1 MILLGAH
8 AEKAQNLAG
17 RKSPVYRKDTIMKIE
32 TERLNIIALTP
43 DQLQLWTYNIKELEE
58 ELLCSYKAEPMEGLF
73 REIVCGQV
81 KKAQKDPDNYLWH
94 TFWFIVKK
102 SDHCVVG
109 SIDFKDVPNSDGE
122 VEIGYGLGRDFEHN
136 GYMTEAVQAFCNWA
150 LQQNRVKHII
160 AETDI
165 DGVSSQKILIRCG
178 FKEYERNDTV
188 WWRL

>member
-1 MILLGAH
+1 
-8 AEKAQNLAG
+8 
-17 RKSPVYRKDTIMKIE
+17 
-32 TERLNIIALTP
+32 
-43 DQLQLWTYNIKELEE
+43 
-58 ELLCSYKAEPMEGLF
+58 MEGLF

-109 SIDFKDVPNSDGE
+109 AIDFKDVPNRDGE

>member
-1 MILLGAH
+1 M
-8 AEKAQNLAG
+8 
-17 RKSPVYRKDTIMKIE
+17 RIE

-43 DQLQLWTYNIKELEE
+43 EQLELWTVNIKELEK
-58 ELLCSYKAEPMEGLF
+58 ELLCSYKAEPMVGLL

-81 KKAQKDPDNYLWH
+81 EKAQKDPNNYLWH

-109 SIDFKDVPNSDGE
+109 SIDFKGVPNSDGE

-136 GYMTEAVQAFCNWA
+136 GYMTETVQAFCNWA
-150 LQQNRVKHII
+150 LHQNKVKHII

-178 FKEYERNDTV
+178 FKEYDRNDTV

>member
-1 MILLGAH
+1 MGAH

-17 RKSPVYRKDTIMKIE
+17 RKIPVYRKDTIMKIE

-150 LQQNRVKHII
+150 LQQNRVEHII